1 MASSQSY
8 KVLLIGESGTGK
20 KTIIRRNVQP
30 EGSIGVAPIGVDY
43 GMMTIQWNEETT
55 VHLQL
60 WNIAGQDRTG
70 NMCRAYYRDAVG
82 AFVVFDVTKE
92 TTLDSALRWKADLD
106 SKVFLGD
113 GSYIPAVLLANK
125 YDQAPSNMMEKLD
138 KACKEGKFVAWF
150 KTSTKEYIG
159 LEEAAKCL
167 ITKIKE
173 NEKHLLPLGHPP
185 PLGYSPP
192 SLGLTDKAT
201 GKTITI
207 DRSHLPS
214 QEDKSTCC

>member
-70 NMCRAYYRDAVG
+70 NMSRAYYRDAMG

-92 TTLDSALRWKADLD
+92 STLDSALRWKA
-106 SKVFLGD
+106 
-113 GSYIPAVLLANK
+113 
-125 YDQAPSNMMEKLD
+125 
-138 KACKEGKFVAWF
+138 
-150 KTSTKEYIG
+150 
-159 LEEAAKCL
+159 
-167 ITKIKE
+167 
-173 NEKHLLPLGHPP
+173 
-185 PLGYSPP
+185 
-192 SLGLTDKAT
+192 
-201 GKTITI
+201 
-207 DRSHLPS
+207 
-214 QEDKSTCC
+214 